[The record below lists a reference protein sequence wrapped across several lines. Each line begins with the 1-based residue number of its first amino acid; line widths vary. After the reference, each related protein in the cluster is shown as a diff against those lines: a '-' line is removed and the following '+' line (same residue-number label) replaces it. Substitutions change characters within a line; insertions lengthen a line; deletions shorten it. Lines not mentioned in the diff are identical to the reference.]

1 MNCGNSKFVESSLLY
16 VTLLLKGQ
24 LFYVYLCIW
33 QFAWFLLSF
42 IIYLKPK
49 SFTEDASFVVF
60 MFAALPISSLFPFL
74 YFMVS
79 MLLGKT
85 FTFSRNC
92 SDNFLLYHYVS
103 ESYDF
108 HFNWKHHEQCEVCF
122 IVAGLW
128 SLIAYV
134 HEEGVIQLE

>member
-1 MNCGNSKFVESSLLY
+1 MNCGNSKFVDSSLLY
-16 VTLLLKGQ
+16 VTLPLKGQ

-49 SFTEDASFVVF
+49 SFTEHASFVVF

-85 FTFSRNC
+85 
-92 SDNFLLYHYVS
+92 LLSQEIIQIISFYIIMFQNLMIFILTENTMNNVKFVS
-103 ESYDF
+103 
-108 HFNWKHHEQCEVCF
+108 
-122 IVAGLW
+122 L
-128 SLIAYV
+128 
-134 HEEGVIQLE
+134 